1 MPQLEDQHMNTMTK
15 NTVTPAKNSAKNE
28 PESLAKSPA
37 RSQSFTSSATPAKSD
52 KSSKRRTSRPLKK
65 DYQFIIPQYRLILVK
80 EPGVKPARITS
91 PVSFHHFLKP
101 LALYSEEH
109 FIAFHLDA
117 KFQVIGYHEVSKG
130 TLNASLVHPREVFKA
145 ALLSNAYAI
154 IVAHNHPSG
163 SVEASVEDIETTKT
177 LIKAGKL
184 LGVNVIDH
192 CIVSSE
198 SVNSLRETHYRLWDE

>member
-1 MPQLEDQHMNTMTK
+1 MNTMT
-15 NTVTPAKNSAKNE
+15 NSAVTKTAVTKNSVT
-28 PESLAKSPA
+28 LAKSA
-37 RSQSFTSSATPAKSD
+37 AENAVSIAKSRAAASSADTSAKT
-52 KSSKRRTSRPLKK
+52 KARKRRTTRPLKK
-65 DYQFIIPQYRLILVK
+65 HFQYIIPQYRLILVK
-80 EPGVKPARITS
+80 EPGIKPTQITDAI
-91 PVSFHHFLKP
+91 SFHHFIQP
-101 LALYSEEH
+101 LTLYSEEH

-163 SVEASVEDIETTKT
+163 SVSASPEDIDITKQ
-177 LIKAGKL
+177 LIKAGKIM
-184 LGVNVIDH
+184 GVCIVDH

-198 SVNSLRETHYRLWDE
+198 GINSLRETESHLWGE